1 MRTAVDRKAQS
12 VLLDSTLSMNAD
24 SVYVYTAL
32 CCLCVQ
38 RSTEA
43 RTENLR
49 RELVAARLTAEC
61 WDSMVVHPRQVRAM
75 QRSGAAA
82 ENFAIRK

>member
-1 MRTAVDRKAQS
+1 MQH
-12 VLLDSTLSMNAD
+12 N
-24 SVYVYTAL
+24 
-32 CCLCVQ
+32 
-38 RSTEA
+38 TEA

-61 WDSMVVHPRQVRAM
+61 WDSMLVHPRQVRAM
-75 QRSGAAA
+75 QRSGVAA